1 MFTFKFADIGEGIHE
16 GKVFEFFVKEG
27 DIIKEG
33 DNLLSVETDKMT
45 ADIPSPV
52 SGKIIKILVKQG
64 ETIHVGQDMFQIDD
78 GSSKTEAASEPKK
91 EDSKKET
98 VEEGGA
104 SVVGEVKISNDL
116 LPSLFGPKKTSQ
128 NNDKTESSV
137 NIAPSTSSTVINGV
151 KVLATPLARAIASA
165 KGIDITMISGTG
177 PNGRVLKDDVLGY
190 ESKKD
195 SAPNNNQKPTLKSS
209 PSEFF
214 GNESERREKASGV
227 RKAIAKSMKN
237 SWSTNAYTNLVTE
250 IDVTELVRL
259 RASVKDQLLEEGIKI
274 TYLPYIVKAI
284 AKSLVLHHKLNSK
297 YDYNTEEIVYY
308 RDINIGVAVD
318 APNGL
323 FVPVIKNAN
332 HLSVTEIALEINSLA
347 KQTREGKLSPS
358 SMKGGTFTVTNYG
371 SVGSLFGVPVINSPE
386 LAIAGIGTF
395 VKRPKFSKDGTVVEG
410 HFLYLTVAADHQWV
424 DGADIG
430 RFGQSVKRLLENPSL
445 LLH

>member
-27 DIIKEG
+27 DMIKEG

-52 SGKIIKILVKQG
+52 SGKIVKILVKQG

-78 GSSKTEAASEPKK
+78 GSAKSDSTPDNKK
-91 EDSKKET
+91 EESKKES
-98 VEEGGA
+98 VQEGGA

-116 LPSLFGPKKTSQ
+116 LPSLFAPKTNS
-128 NNDKTESSV
+128 NNNSNVNNINISPSKASSV
-137 NIAPSTSSTVINGV
+137 VNGV
-151 KVLATPLARAIASA
+151 KVLATPLARAIASS
-165 KGIDITMISGTG
+165 KGIDISQISGSG
-177 PNGRVLKDDVLGY
+177 PNGRVLKDDVLGF
-190 ESKKD
+190 SG
-195 SAPNNNQKPTLKSS
+195 SSQSPKSS
-209 PSEFF
+209 PSIVSKSVNPNEFF
-214 GNESERREKASGV
+214 GSSNEKREKASGI

-237 SWSTNAYTNLVTE
+237 SWATNAYTNLVTE
-250 IDVTELVRL
+250 IDVTELVKL
-259 RASVKDQLLEEGIKI
+259 RSSVKDQLLEEGIKM

-284 AKSLVLHHKLNSK
+284 SKSLMSHHKLNSK
-297 YDYNTEEIVYY
+297 YDYNSDEIVYY

-332 HLSVTEIALEINSLA
+332 HLSVTEIASEINILA
-347 KQTREGKLSPS
+347 KQTRDGKLSPS
-358 SMKGGTFTVTNYG
+358 NMKGGTFTVTNYG

-395 VKRPKFSKDGTVVEG
+395 VKRPKFAKDGTVVEG

-430 RFGQSVKRLLENPSL
+430 RFSLSVKKLLENPAL

>member
-27 DIIKEG
+27 DMVKEG

-52 SGKIIKILVKQG
+52 SGKIVKILVKQG

-78 GSSKTEAASEPKK
+78 GSAKSDSTPDNKK
-91 EDSKKET
+91 QDSKNES
-98 VEEGGA
+98 VQEGGA

-116 LPSLFGPKKTSQ
+116 LPSLFGPKTTS
-128 NNDKTESSV
+128 NNNSSV
-137 NIAPSTSSTVINGV
+137 SNINISPSKASSVVNGV
-151 KVLATPLARAIASA
+151 KVLATPLARAIASS
-165 KGIDITMISGTG
+165 KGIDISQISGSG
-177 PNGRVLKDDVLGY
+177 PNGRVLKDDVLGF
-190 ESKKD
+190 SG
-195 SAPNNNQKPTLKSS
+195 SSQSTTSS
-209 PSEFF
+209 PSIVSKSVSPNEFF
-214 GNESERREKASGV
+214 GSSNEKREKASGI

-237 SWSTNAYTNLVTE
+237 SWATNAYTNLVTE
-250 IDVTELVRL
+250 IDVTELVKL
-259 RASVKDQLLEEGIKI
+259 RSSVKDQLLEEGIKM

-284 AKSLVLHHKLNSK
+284 SKSLMSHHKLNSK
-297 YDYNTEEIVYY
+297 YDYNSDEIVYY

-332 HLSVTEIALEINSLA
+332 HLSVTEIASEINILA
-347 KQTREGKLSPS
+347 KQTRDGKLSPS
-358 SMKGGTFTVTNYG
+358 NMKGGTFTVTNYG

-395 VKRPKFSKDGTVVEG
+395 VKRPKFAKDGTVVEG

-430 RFGQSVKRLLENPSL
+430 RFSLSVKKLLENPAL

>member
-27 DIIKEG
+27 DMVKEG

-52 SGKIIKILVKQG
+52 SGKIVKILVKQG

-78 GSSKTEAASEPKK
+78 GSTKSDSNPDNKK
-91 EDSKKET
+91 EVSKNES
-98 VEEGGA
+98 VQEGGA

-116 LPSLFGPKKTSQ
+116 LPSLFGPKTTS
-128 NNDKTESSV
+128 NNNSNVNNINISPSKASSV
-137 NIAPSTSSTVINGV
+137 VNGV
-151 KVLATPLARAIASA
+151 KVLATPLARAIASS
-165 KGIDITMISGTG
+165 KGIDISQISGSG
-177 PNGRVLKDDVLGY
+177 PNGRVLKDDVLGF
-190 ESKKD
+190 S
-195 SAPNNNQKPTLKSS
+195 SSSQSPKSS
-209 PSEFF
+209 PSIVSKSVNPNEFF
-214 GNESERREKASGV
+214 GSSNEKREKASGI

-237 SWSTNAYTNLVTE
+237 SWATNAYTNLVTE
-250 IDVTELVRL
+250 IDVTELVKL
-259 RASVKDQLLEEGIKI
+259 RSSVKDQLLEEGIKI

-284 AKSLVLHHKLNSK
+284 SKSLMSHHKLNSK
-297 YDYNTEEIVYY
+297 YDYNSDEIVYY

-332 HLSVTEIALEINSLA
+332 HLSVTEIASEINILA
-347 KQTREGKLSPS
+347 KQTRDGKLSPS
-358 SMKGGTFTVTNYG
+358 NMKGGTFTVTNYG

-395 VKRPKFSKDGTVVEG
+395 VKRPKFAKDGTVVEG

-430 RFGQSVKRLLENPSL
+430 RFSLSVKKLLENPAL

>member
-237 SWSTNAYTNLVTE
+237 S
-250 IDVTELVRL
+250 
-259 RASVKDQLLEEGIKI
+259 
-274 TYLPYIVKAI
+274 
-284 AKSLVLHHKLNSK
+284 
-297 YDYNTEEIVYY
+297 
-308 RDINIGVAVD
+308 
-318 APNGL
+318 
-323 FVPVIKNAN
+323 
-332 HLSVTEIALEINSLA
+332 
-347 KQTREGKLSPS
+347 
-358 SMKGGTFTVTNYG
+358 
-371 SVGSLFGVPVINSPE
+371 
-386 LAIAGIGTF
+386 
-395 VKRPKFSKDGTVVEG
+395 
-410 HFLYLTVAADHQWV
+410 
-424 DGADIG
+424 
-430 RFGQSVKRLLENPSL
+430 
-445 LLH
+445 